1 MEQNRSVKEISKAS
15 SLSCSTYGCGTGKKI
30 TGCRFSLY
38 PMSDEF
44 VPIILGALEK
54 TDISAVWSESDALST
69 IYRGKREYVFDAVK
83 AIFVN
88 AWRED
93 VHMTMEG
100 NFSKGCPGDIAGES
114 KLDFVGEAPN
124 YLSGK
129 DKNIQAN
136 CKYSLY
142 PMGRGEYMEDIR
154 EVVEMANSRGL
165 NPKSI
170 HYATRINGEIGNM
183 FAYLEDV
190 CKHMEKVASHF
201 IVHFTISVN
210 SPTKEENI

>member
-1 MEQNRSVKEISKAS
+1 MKQNCNTKERAKE
-15 SLSCSTYGCGTGKKI
+15 I

-44 VPIILGALEK
+44 APIILGALEK
-54 TDISAVWSESDALST
+54 TDRSAVWSESDLLST

-93 VHMTMEG
+93 VHMTIEG
-100 NFSKGCPGDIAGES
+100 SFSKGCPGDISGES
-114 KLDFVGEAPN
+114 KLDFTGEAPN

-129 DKNIQAN
+129 SNNIEAD
-136 CKYSLY
+136 CKFSLY
-142 PMGRGEYMEDIR
+142 PMGRGDYMEDIKD
-154 EVVEMANSRGL
+154 VVSMAHLRGL

-170 HYATRINGEIGNM
+170 HYATRINGQINNI
-183 FAYLEDV
+183 FSYLEEV
-190 CKHMEKVASHF
+190 CKHMENLASHF

-210 SPTKEENI
+210 SPTKEEKI